1 MTPHPSKLR
10 RALAG
15 LAALALLWALFDPAA
30 GFAAGRSGGEHESQE
45 IRPGGS
51 AGVGAVPSAPERSR
65 SSAHD
70 APLTLHDLDE
80 TASAAPSATRPARDS
95 SGAAPALTRWRL
107 AHGTATSSP

>member
-10 RALAG
+10 RALAS
-15 LAALALLWALFDPAA
+15 LAVLALLWALCDPAA
-30 GFAAGRSGGEHESQE
+30 GFAAGRSDGEHESQE
-45 IRPGGS
+45 ISPGGS
-51 AGVGAVPSAPERSR
+51 AGAGAVPSAPERSR

-80 TASAAPSATRPARDS
+80 TAASAPSATRPARNGG
-95 SGAAPALTRWRL
+95 GAAPGLTRWRL